1 MRMQREGDVKRLL
14 ARKARLI
21 VSRPG
26 ALAACALAAV
36 LAIGAASF
44 GFALAGSGGGTVIER
59 SEAANGSDG
68 AVTDESAAGADA
80 TGPSDSD
87 EQPDD
92 PVEIVVDVGGA
103 VRNPTVVR
111 LADGARVADA
121 IAAAGG
127 LADDADA
134 SGVNQAAVVADGQK
148 VLVPRVGEAV
158 PTADTATGAGTP
170 AGTQTGSAPGASSGL
185 VNINSATADQL
196 DALPGVGPSTAQA
209 IIEDRERNGPF
220 KGIEDLMRVSGIGEK
235 KFEKLRSSICV

>member
-14 ARKARLI
+14 VRKARSI
-21 VSRPG
+21 ARRPG

-44 GFALAGSGGGTVIER
+44 GFALAGGGGSLIER
-59 SEAANGSDG
+59 SGTAQGSGDG
-68 AVTDESAAGADA
+68 ATREPIAEGSATDSSDAGDRAA
-80 TGPSDSD
+80 
-87 EQPDD
+87 D
-92 PVEIVVDVGGA
+92 PLEIVVDVGGA
-103 VRNPTVVR
+103 VRNPSVVR
-111 LADGARVADA
+111 LTEGARVADA
-121 IAAAGG
+121 ILAAGG

-134 SGVNQAAVVADGQK
+134 SGVNQAALVADGQK
-148 VLVPRVGEAV
+148 VLVPRVGEAASALNV
-158 PTADTATGAGTP
+158 ETGSGTP
-170 AGTQTGSAPGASSGL
+170 AGAQTGLSAAASSGL
-185 VNINSATADQL
+185 VNINSASADQL